1 MRRHISA
8 HRILFYKE
16 DPDCFT
22 WATYAFP
29 SAAIVTYP
37 SLATPVLAVTL
48 TVTTLLLTVAVIQF
62 SVVVAVTAPVDVA
75 VMVFPTASE
84 ALSNDREVGV
94 TVRLLFLSGKQYY
107 RQKNYPMS
115 HLQFL

>member
-1 MRRHISA
+1 MKGEKIMRRHISA

-75 VMVFPTASE
+75 VMVFPTASA

-107 RQKNYPMS
+107 RQ
-115 HLQFL
+115 